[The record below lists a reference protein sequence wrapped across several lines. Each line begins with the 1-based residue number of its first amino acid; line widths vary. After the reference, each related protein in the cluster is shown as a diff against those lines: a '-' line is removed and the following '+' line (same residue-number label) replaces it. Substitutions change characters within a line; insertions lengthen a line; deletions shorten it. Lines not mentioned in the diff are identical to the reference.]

1 MRTVNLGSGNSFEIH
16 ESQKQLPIN
25 RYTDFQ
31 KYLLQDSGIGS
42 TIADIDKHFK
52 LLDTFLGAGSLEDA
66 MRERH
71 NLHIGL
77 YLQINKINIEH
88 ISFACLIHSING
100 KRLED
105 FSETHLIQVC
115 RELGEMGL
123 TQEHVGDIL
132 ENVKKN
138 SILN

>member
-1 MRTVNLGSGNSFEIH
+1 MRTVNLKFGNSFKIH

-31 KYLLQDSGIGS
+31 KYVLQDSGIGS
-42 TIADIDKHFK
+42 TIADIDTHYKK
-52 LLDTFLGAGSLEDA
+52 LDTFLGAGALEDA

-77 YLQINKINIEH
+77 YLMINKINIEH

-100 KRLED
+100 RRLKD
-105 FSETHLIQVC
+105 FSEKHLEQVC

-123 TQEHVGDIL
+123 TQEHVADIL

>member
-1 MRTVNLGSGNSFEIH
+1 MRTVKLESGNSFEIH

-31 KYLLQDSGIGS
+31 KYLLQEAGVGS
-42 TIADIDKHFK
+42 TIEDLDRHFK
-52 LLDTFLGAGSLEDA
+52 LLDTFLGAGALEDA

-100 KRLED
+100 ILLKD

-123 TQEHVGDIL
+123 TQEHVSDIL
-132 ENVKKN
+132 EAVKKN
-138 SILN
+138 SIQN